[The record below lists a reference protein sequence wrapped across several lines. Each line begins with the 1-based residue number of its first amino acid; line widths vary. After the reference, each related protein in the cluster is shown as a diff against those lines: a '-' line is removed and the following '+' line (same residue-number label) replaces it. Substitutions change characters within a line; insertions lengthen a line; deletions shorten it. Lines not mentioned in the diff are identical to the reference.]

1 MSSIRIAAAGAALL
15 LLSGLNASGAA
26 AQTATDQATGQ
37 PLQLLRWLHLT
48 SQANKPTTRPR
59 AKLAERKTIRTA
71 AAFAKHRRLPAE
83 TAEATPP
90 ATTWPAVNPI
100 APMETT
106 ITTTTLVPAPPTGLT
121 PGVPV
126 PNELVV
132 AGQTVQLASPDE
144 VNELDIAAND
154 TQPPASNVGP
164 TDTASP
170 VPAMN
175 EAAKASSKSD
185 SLIAAPQQPSASRV
199 SSQISSQISSQ
210 VSSHAGSQVGTAS
223 WIAQVLA
230 ALGGAV
236 AAGTAAWFLIGV
248 TPERIYGQLICG

>member
-1 MSSIRIAAAGAALL
+1 MEGVMSSIRIAAAGAALL

-48 SQANKPTTRPR
+48 SQANKPATRPR
-59 AKLAERKTIRTA
+59 AKLAERKTIRAA

-175 EAAKASSKSD
+175 EAAEASSKSD
-185 SLIAAPQQPSASRV
+185 SLIAAPQQPSASQV
-199 SSQISSQISSQ
+199 SSQISSQ

-236 AAGTAAWFLIGV
+236 AAGSAAWFLIGV
-248 TPERIYGQLICG
+248 TPQRTYG

>member
-1 MSSIRIAAAGAALL
+1 MSSIRIAAAGAAML
-15 LLSGLNASGAA
+15 LLSGLTASGAT
-26 AQTATDQATGQ
+26 AQTATDQAPGG
-37 PLQLLRWLHLT
+37 PLQLLHWLRVG
-48 SQANKPTTRPR
+48 SQTNKPTTKPH
-59 AKLAERKTIRTA
+59 AKTAERKTVRTA
-71 AAFAKHRRLPAE
+71 AAFTKHRRIRMA
-83 TAEATPP
+83 TAEATLP
-90 ATTWPAVNPI
+90 ATTWPAVNPD
-100 APMETT
+100 APPETT
-106 ITTTTLVPAPPTGLT
+106 ITTTTLAPATQPALR

-199 SSQISSQISSQ
+199 SSQISSQVSSQ
-210 VSSHAGSQVGTAS
+210 ASNHSGNQVGTAS

-236 AAGTAAWFLIGV
+236 AAGSAAWFLIGV
-248 TPERIYGQLICG
+248 TPQRTYG

>member
-1 MSSIRIAAAGAALL
+1 MSNIRIAAAGAALL
-15 LLSGLNASGAA
+15 LLSGLTAGGAA

-59 AKLAERKTIRTA
+59 AKLAERKTLRTA
-71 AAFAKHRRLPAE
+71 SAFTKHRRLPVE

-90 ATTWPAVNPI
+90 ATTRPAVNPI

-106 ITTTTLVPAPPTGLT
+106 ITTATLVPAPQPALV

-132 AGQTVQLASPDE
+132 AGQTVQVAPPDE

-154 TQPPASNVGP
+154 TQPSASTVSPA
-164 TDTASP
+164 DTVSP
-170 VPAMN
+170 PRAQYEVA
-175 EAAKASSKSD
+175 EATSKSD
-185 SLIAAPQQPSASRV
+185 SLIAAPQQSSASQV
-199 SSQISSQISSQ
+199 NNHVSSQ
-210 VSSHAGSQVGTAS
+210 VSSQARNRSDSQVGTAS

-236 AAGTAAWFLIGV
+236 AAGSAAWFLIGV
-248 TPERIYGQLICG
+248 TPQRTYG

>member
-1 MSSIRIAAAGAALL
+1 MEGVMPRIRIAAAGAAML
-15 LLSGLNASGAA
+15 LLSGLTASGAT
-26 AQTATDQATGQ
+26 AQTATDQAPGG
-37 PLQLLRWLHLT
+37 PLQLLHWLRVG
-48 SQANKPTTRPR
+48 SQTNKPTTKPH
-59 AKLAERKTIRTA
+59 AKTAERKTVRTA
-71 AAFAKHRRLPAE
+71 AAFTKLRRIRMA

-90 ATTWPAVNPI
+90 ATTWPAVNPD
-100 APMETT
+100 APPETT
-106 ITTTTLVPAPPTGLT
+106 ITTTTLAPATQPALT
-121 PGVPV
+121 LGVAV

-164 TDTASP
+164 TDAASP

-175 EAAKASSKSD
+175 EAAEASSKSD
-185 SLIAAPQQPSASRV
+185 SLIAAPQQPFA
-199 SSQISSQISSQ
+199 SQ
-210 VSSHAGSQVGTAS
+210 VSNPVVSQVGTAS

-236 AAGTAAWFLIGV
+236 AAGSAAWFLIGV
-248 TPERIYGQLICG
+248 TPQRTYG

>member
-1 MSSIRIAAAGAALL
+1 MEGVMSSIRIAAAGAAML
-15 LLSGLNASGAA
+15 LLSGLTASGAT
-26 AQTATDQATGQ
+26 AQTATDQAPGG
-37 PLQLLRWLHLT
+37 PLQLLHWLRVG
-48 SQANKPTTRPR
+48 SQTNKPTTKPH
-59 AKLAERKTIRTA
+59 AKTAERKTVRTA
-71 AAFAKHRRLPAE
+71 AAFTKHRRIRMA
-83 TAEATPP
+83 TAEATLP
-90 ATTWPAVNPI
+90 ATTWPAVNPD
-100 APMETT
+100 APPETT
-106 ITTTTLVPAPPTGLT
+106 ITTTTLAPATQPALR

-199 SSQISSQISSQ
+199 SSQISSQ

-236 AAGTAAWFLIGV
+236 AAGSAAWFLIGV
-248 TPERIYGQLICG
+248 TPQRTYG

>member
-1 MSSIRIAAAGAALL
+1 MEGVMSSIRIAAAGAAML
-15 LLSGLNASGAA
+15 LLSGLMASGAT
-26 AQTATDQATGQ
+26 AQTATDQAPGG
-37 PLQLLRWLHLT
+37 PLQLLHWLRVG
-48 SQANKPTTRPR
+48 SQTNKPTTKPH
-59 AKLAERKTIRTA
+59 AKTAERKTVRTA
-71 AAFAKHRRLPAE
+71 AAFTKHRRIRMA
-83 TAEATPP
+83 TAEATLP
-90 ATTWPAVNPI
+90 ATTWPAVNPD
-100 APMETT
+100 APPETT
-106 ITTTTLVPAPPTGLT
+106 ITTTTLAPATQPALR

-199 SSQISSQISSQ
+199 SSQISSQ

-236 AAGTAAWFLIGV
+236 AAGSAAWFLIGV
-248 TPERIYGQLICG
+248 TPQRTYG